1 MGDVTSNS
9 LQCYEQLT
17 KWPELEQAVMVNVD
31 DNDPPSLDKI
41 WEDSYR
47 QVSTILTPRLLPQG
61 YFHLSSLELFIL
73 CPWDILSSCLGLFCL
88 LALGLYLSLL
98 QEQYLPFVLHAKL
111 KMACSGDLD
120 PSLVSFIEMA
130 LLDEDRKSLLEVWL
144 HCYRSGWGLII
155 SCRTTTLMSWRC
167 SISYEMTMIV
177 QTTTLTVV
185 TSCLLGYSPVC
196 CYAWC
201 YYL

>member
-1 MGDVTSNS
+1 MGDVTSYL

-41 WEDSYR
+41 WEDNYR

-61 YFHLSSLELFIL
+61 YFYLSSLELFIF
-73 CPWDILSSCLGLFCL
+73 CPWAILSSRLGLFCL
-88 LALGLYLSLL
+88 LALGLYSSLL
-98 QEQYLPFVLHAKL
+98 QELYLPFVLHAKL

-144 HCYRSGWGLII
+144 HCYRVGG
-155 SCRTTTLMSWRC
+155 
-167 SISYEMTMIV
+167 V
-177 QTTTLTVV
+177 
-185 TSCLLGYSPVC
+185 
-196 CYAWC
+196 
-201 YYL
+201 